1 MREGE
6 YVLFEEWYEEY
17 VDSIYKYILLM
28 VKDTQ
33 LAEDLT
39 QETFLKVFI
48 NQNNFKGNSKVKTW
62 IYRIAYSITM
72 NHFRKKHPITTLF
85 DFVIPIKNT
94 ETIVIEQEDV
104 SELFLAISK
113 LKISYKQVI
122 ILNKIQQFSIKETAS
137 ILGWS
142 EGKVKMQLSR
152 GLKALKKIYL
162 ESSDFL

>member
-1 MREGE
+1 MI
-6 YVLFEEWYEEY
+6 FEEWYEKY

-48 NQNNFKGNSKVKTW
+48 NQKNFKGNSKVKTW
-62 IYRIAYSITM
+62 IYRIAYSVTM
-72 NHFRKKHPITTLF
+72 NYFRKKHPITTLF
-85 DFVIPIKNT
+85 NLVIPIKNT
-94 ETIVIEQEDV
+94 ETLLIEQEDIN
-104 SELFLAISK
+104 ELFLAISK
-113 LKISYKQVI
+113 LKMSYKQVI

-152 GLKALKKIYL
+152 GLKALKKLYL
-162 ESSDFL
+162 ENGDYLYE